1 MKGIP
6 YPLAAFENKR
16 SFLGIDNVCFVVK
29 QLLSKNDVTSGI
41 YNISDGIIAKTS
53 NTKPSMWKV
62 NPLVIRMIARAGDLL
77 SLRLNS
83 HSLEKLTE
91 SYVVSNRKLIGA
103 LGRELPLRSK
113 EGIARTVLS
122 LMNNKS

>member
-29 QLLSKNDVTSGI
+29 QLLSKNDVASGI

>member
-103 LGRELPLRSK
+103 LGRELPLSSK

>member
-29 QLLSKNDVTSGI
+29 QLLSKNDVASGI

-103 LGRELPLRSK
+103 LGRELPLSSK